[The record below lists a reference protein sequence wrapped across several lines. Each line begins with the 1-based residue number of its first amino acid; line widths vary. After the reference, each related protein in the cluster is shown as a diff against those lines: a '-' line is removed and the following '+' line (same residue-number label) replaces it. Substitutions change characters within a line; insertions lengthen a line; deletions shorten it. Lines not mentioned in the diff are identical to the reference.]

1 MKKLFCVLLT
11 FILCFSVCL
20 SAFSLSAGGE
30 GEDRSEI
37 YSLFCDLTPY
47 EVSLLEGAVEATVP
61 DGSFALRVS
70 VASVILNRL
79 DSPLYP
85 DSLPKI
91 VRGSSFLADGSAEP
105 SKKTRQAVLSALLGA
120 SPVCRSTHARRLSDG
135 EEIPAEAVS
144 YVVIDGWVFWE

>member
-1 MKKLFCVLLT
+1 MKKFFRVLLP
-11 FILCFSVCL
+11 FLLCFSVCFSML
-20 SAFSLSAGGE
+20 SLSVGGKE
-30 GEDRSEI
+30 EDRNEI

-47 EVSLLEGAVEATVP
+47 EVALLESAVEATVP
-61 DGSFALRVS
+61 EGSFALRVS

-91 VRGSSFLADGSAEP
+91 VRGSSFLEDGSAVP

-120 SPVCRSTHARRLSDG
+120 SPVFRSTHALKLTED

-144 YVVIDGWVFWE
+144 FVVIDGWVFWE